1 MAARTVF
8 CSYARSDSAAVR
20 AIAAELDQLGQQAW
34 IDQKLS
40 GGQSWW
46 DTILCQIRACDCFL
60 FALSDASMRSKA
72 CQAELDYAHRLG
84 RIILPVAV
92 APVIDAL
99 LPPHLAE
106 VQRIEAGDTRMLARA
121 LLGLPPSP
129 PLPDPLPDPPP
140 VPITYLNSLAAILD
154 RDELTP
160 ADQRNLEGSLK
171 QRLGNP
177 EERDAAVALLKR
189 LRQHPSVT
197 AFVAGEID
205 ADLAAVEPR
214 PAASPAPEPERVAPP
229 RAAPPPEPP
238 VVDRQPS
245 RQAHAP
251 APAPGDRPREGSPPT
266 TGGRRGL
273 LVAVALVVMLAVGG
287 LAVWALASGDGDGD
301 APVDTTVVDPPATTG
316 DDNSGGT
323 GGGGSG
329 GGTRTTRGGGSGG
342 GTGTT
347 EPPTT
352 EPRPDGGGSIP
363 PISRGTIGELEA
375 SRD

>member
-1 MAARTVF
+1 MASRTVF
-8 CSYARSDSAAVR
+8 CSYARGDTESVH

-46 DTILCQIRACDCFL
+46 DTILGQIRTCDCFL
-60 FALSDASMRSKA
+60 FALSDASLQSKA

-92 APVIDAL
+92 GPVVDAL

-106 VQRIEAGDTRMLARA
+106 IQRIEAGDTRMLARA
-121 LLGLPPSP
+121 LLGLPPRP
-129 PLPDPLPDPPP
+129 PLPEPLPDPPP
-140 VPITYLNSLAAILD
+140 VPITYLTSLAAILD

-205 ADLAAVEPR
+205 ADLAVVEPPLPVR
-214 PAASPAPEPERVAPP
+214 SLQPEPER
-229 RAAPPPEPP
+229 APPPPP
-238 VVDRQPS
+238 VPAYRS
-245 RQAHAP
+245 P
-251 APAPGDRPREGSPPT
+251 APAYTSSPPRSRSGSRRVGLAAAIVLVLALAL
-266 TGGRRGL
+266 GGLGMW
-273 LVAVALVVMLAVGG
+273 MLASGG
-287 LAVWALASGDGDGD
+287 EGGDGDGSD
-301 APVDTTVVDPPATTG
+301 VSTQTEVPTGGDTG
-316 DDNSGGT
+316 DT
-323 GGGGSG
+323 GGGGAR
-329 GGTRTTRGGGSGG
+329 TTTTRGG
-342 GTGTT
+342 TTTETT
-347 EPPTT
+347 EPEPESAGESGPATTPTVVR
-352 EPRPDGGGSIP
+352 RP
-363 PISRGTIGELEA
+363 
-375 SRD
+375 